1 MGSMNCAIIDDDN
14 LSRKVLETYIE
25 KTDFLDL
32 AASYPSAVEAI
43 NDIGNKEN
51 IDIIFLDIEMPHM
64 TGMDFLKTLNKIP
77 QIIIVS
83 SKEQY
88 ALEAFEYDVT
98 DYILKP
104 VAYSRFFKAVTK
116 VKNRLVK
123 TEEEGVSKDQEQ
135 IFIKSNSSL
144 VRLSFD
150 DILWVE
156 ALENYVVLNT
166 FKEKYTIHFTMK
178 AIEDNLPS
186 NLFARIHRSYIINK
200 TKINVIE
207 DNAIVLKIESGNK
220 TIPIGKSYRE
230 KLMNDLNLMTR

>member
-1 MGSMNCAIIDDDN
+1 MNCVIIDDDK
-14 LSRKVLETYIE
+14 LSRKVLENYIQ
-25 KTDFLDL
+25 KTDFLNL
-32 AASYPSAVEAI
+32 IASYPNAVEAI
-43 NDIGNKEN
+43 NEIGDVDNV
-51 IDIIFLDIEMPHM
+51 DIIFLDIEMPEM
-64 TGMDFLKTLNKIP
+64 SGMDFLKTLKTIP
-77 QIIIVS
+77 HIVIVS

-98 DYILKP
+98 DYLLKP
-104 VAYSRFFKAVTK
+104 ISYPRFFKAVTK
-116 VKNRLVK
+116 VQDRLGK
-123 TEEEGVSKDQEQ
+123 EENESVSNDQEQ

-166 FKEKYTIHFTMK
+166 YNDKYTIHFTMK
-178 AIEDNLPS
+178 AIEDNLPA
-186 NLFARIHRSYIINK
+186 NRFARIHRSYIINK
-200 TKINVIE
+200 TKIDLIE